1 MMGDV
6 HVEVLEEL
14 RAAKRSKAR
23 IDFGMECATANKH
36 QCPNHDEQTG
46 ELLMG

>member
-1 MMGDV
+1 MMSDV

-23 IDFGMECATANKH
+23 IDFGVECTTANKH
-36 QCPNHDEQTG
+36 QCPNHDEQTR